1 MVSKAL
7 AAVISFLLPGV
18 GQIIQGEY
26 QNGLIIFVLTIIIFG
41 ILYYLSAPWI
51 AEVVWFI
58 IGILSAYITYQLPE
72 R

>member
-26 QNGLIIFVLTIIIFG
+26 QDGLIIFVLTIIIFG